1 MASRQEIWKA
11 AQNMIDRYGDAALQ
25 QADLR
30 IEELCQLDE
39 KEAVRLWHEIRLA
52 IEEILKNPTSDKD
65 ISKQNKSKHW
75 CLLRGLT

>member
-1 MASRQEIWKA
+1 MASRREIWKA

-52 IEEILKNPTSDKD
+52 IKEILNKPTSD
-65 ISKQNKSKHW
+65 NGH
-75 CLLRGLT
+75 